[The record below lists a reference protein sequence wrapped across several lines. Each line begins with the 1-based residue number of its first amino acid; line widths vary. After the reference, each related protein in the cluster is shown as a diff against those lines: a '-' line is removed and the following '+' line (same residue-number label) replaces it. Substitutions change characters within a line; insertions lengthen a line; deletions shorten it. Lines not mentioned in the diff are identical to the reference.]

1 MKSILI
7 VEDNKDINGILSE
20 SLRGEG
26 YNTVSLYDGL
36 TAVDTIKNGS
46 FSMVLLDIMLPYISG
61 DRILKEIRT
70 FSSIPVIIISAKDMV
85 DTKVDLLKLGADDY
99 IVKPFDLKEVAA
111 RVESNIR
118 RSAVEEEEKKNLI
131 YKDIVMDTEGNK
143 VSVNNKEIIL
153 TAKEYQLLKLMLENQ
168 NKVFSKSNIYETIWQ
183 EEYLGDDNAV
193 KTHISNLR
201 NKLKKASGEENYIE
215 TVWGMGYRLCRK

>member
-46 FSMVLLDIMLPYISG
+46 FCMVLLDIMLPYISG

-111 RVESNIR
+111 RIESNIR

>member
-36 TAVDTIKNGS
+36 SAVDTIKNGS
-46 FSMVLLDIMLPYISG
+46 FNLVLLDIMLPYISG

-118 RSAVEEEEKKNLI
+118 RSAVEEEEKKNLT

-143 VSVNNKEIIL
+143 VSVNNKDIIL

-168 NKVFSKSNIYETIWQ
+168 NKVFSKSNIYETVWQ